1 MHASERDGISE
12 TGETGKRR
20 PREESEMQISTQ
32 EVSRVVERSSTRGGN
47 APQEAPVRTV
57 QDLAAKYGVKMDE
70 VRHFTERAMMADED
84 PLRERRVR
92 ELARRIA
99 DGSYNVEGEQ
109 ILEMAERRSIAD
121 QAGSM

>member
-1 MHASERDGISE
+1 
-12 TGETGKRR
+12 
-20 PREESEMQISTQ
+20 MQISTQ
-32 EVSRVVERSSTRGGN
+32 EVSRVVERSTTRSGSG
-47 APQEAPVRTV
+47 AQDAPVRTV
-57 QDLAAKYGVKMDE
+57 QDLAAKYGVKMEE

-99 DGSYNVEGEQ
+99 DGSYSVEGDQ

-121 QAGSM
+121 EVVSM

>member
-1 MHASERDGISE
+1 
-12 TGETGKRR
+12 
-20 PREESEMQISTQ
+20 MQISTQ

-47 APQEAPVRTV
+47 AAEAPVRTV
-57 QDLAAKYGVKMDE
+57 QELAAKYGVKMDE

-99 DGSYNVEGEQ
+99 DGSYSVEGEQ
-109 ILEMAERRSIAD
+109 IVEMAERRSIAD
-121 QAGSM
+121 QAASV